1 MVVLVYI
8 SESAKRL
15 GVSLACST
23 HNCWPGKEEEREEEE
38 GIMLFLRQVS
48 STLRINVLNIVSKD
62 T

>member
-23 HNCWPGKEEEREEEE
+23 HNCWPGKEEREEEE

>member
-23 HNCWPGKEEEREEEE
+23 HNCWPGKEEREEEEE

>member
-23 HNCWPGKEEEREEEE
+23 HNCWPGKEEREEEE
-38 GIMLFLRQVS
+38 GIMVVSSRQVS

>member
-23 HNCWPGKEEEREEEE
+23 HNCWPGKEEREEE